1 MNDKLDSIGIVIP
14 LANESKTTR
23 ELYKSICSSIASLQ
37 YKFTIYLVVDNAS
50 KDNTR
55 SICEEISAKDDRF
68 VFCGV
73 KITRMQLMHIY

>member
-55 SICEEISAKDDRF
+55 SICEEISVKMIDLF
-68 VFCGV
+68 FCGV